1 MNSSEVEKQFLEA
14 YDRFAEKIFRHIYF
28 KLSDRERAK
37 ELMQETFMKSWL
49 FISNGGVVE
58 NLKAFLRKTADNLII
73 DEYRKKK
80 ELHLDDL
87 IEVGAQFEGRE
98 RSDDVKNKIDAEI
111 VVRILDYLR
120 PKYREVIVMRYLNDM
135 SVSEIARLVGES
147 ENVVSVRI
155 NRAIK
160 MLKKYMYER

>member
-1 MNSSEVEKQFLEA
+1 
-14 YDRFAEKIFRHIYF
+14 
-28 KLSDRERAK
+28 
-37 ELMQETFMKSWL
+37 
-49 FISNGGVVE
+49 VE

-87 IEVGAQFEGRE
+87 IEVGVQFEGRE